1 MLKLVEIIKDYP
13 MKDQEP
19 VHALKGL
26 TVNFRRNEFVAILGP
41 SGCGKT
47 TLLNIIGGLD
57 RYTSGDLIIEG
68 KSTKN
73 YKDGD
78 WDTYRNHSIG
88 FVFQSYNLIQ
98 HQSIIKNV
106 ELALT
111 IGGISKDER
120 RERAIKALEKVGLQ
134 GLEKK
139 KPNQLSGGQMQRV
152 AIARALINEPE
163 ILLADEPTGA
173 LDSETSIQI
182 MDLLKEVSKDCLVI
196 MVTHNPD
203 LANAYANRIIKMKDG
218 LLLSDTNPYSDEQES
233 LDHKKDV
240 DTPIEKSNKG
250 NKKKSSMSFF
260 TATGLSFSN
269 LLSKLKRTILVAI
282 AGSIGIIGVSSVLAV
297 SYGVRNY
304 ISDMQDDML
313 SNYPLTISEKS
324 VDLASLMSGL
334 SNWDSKVI
342 SDFDPT
348 TEVGLDSMI
357 RYLMDKYKDIF
368 SVKQNDINEELIS
381 YIGNNIDKKYI
392 SSISYDH
399 SIDVT
404 NNIFTA
410 WDRGRGDKG
419 IQNISLN
426 ALTQMYI
433 SELSTV
439 PDFGQYSMFV
449 NLFTDFMKQLPGD
462 EEFILSQYD
471 LLGNSQMAKE
481 ANEIM
486 LVVDDNQTLTDLV
499 YAQMGFYTEKEFI
512 NISQKAIKVN
522 EGTLTPEDEIKYSYP
537 EKYTFDDILGKKLY
551 YVPDIYEYGTIDTDQ
566 LRFVIDLSAL
576 AGGDA
581 TMSNVEFNLEYNKS
595 GDLISGTGMGLPLVL
610 TRAVGDK
617 PADDNPTP
625 WVGMWSGDLS
635 FYSEAL
641 EQNVKIPYVINLK
654 DDGKA
659 TLSAYISNPPY
670 VTPEVDYVHIDNE
683 INAYKYNG
691 IIDDITAVPGA
702 QEVVIKGILKKK
714 PNVNFG
720 SLSRGVYFTPALT
733 KKYINDT
740 KNTDVIASEDTS
752 KRGLASYITN
762 SINETFEAYVTYT
775 FTSFAKGEDDNV
787 VEDVVGYA
795 NTINSDLR
803 SSLSSMISIG
813 TTSAVDNN
821 RAALRSLSGLS
832 AKKNRTGQYVIGEY
846 PQTISIYPKDFASKR
861 QVNKMLDD
869 WNADKDITIT
879 LNGAEKTL
887 KPDQREE
894 LTYTDTVEMIIT
906 VINTMI
912 NVITIALV
920 AFSSLALV
928 VSCFMIAVITYIST
942 MERVKEIGV
951 IRSLGGRKKDVSRLF
966 IAECLIIGLASGLI
980 GIGVTYLL
988 SLILNIVITSLNVG
1002 VTTIAALPLLV
1013 ALIMIALSVFLNV
1026 ISGLIPSMK
1035 ASHQDPVVALR
1046 SE

>member
-1 MLKLVEIIKDYP
+1 MLKLVSIVKDYP

-57 RYTSGDLIIEG
+57 RYTSGDLVIEG
-68 KSTKN
+68 KSTKD

-88 FVFQSYNLIQ
+88 FVFQSYNLIP
-98 HQSIIKNV
+98 HQTIIKNV

-111 IGGISKDER
+111 IGGVNKEER
-120 RERAIKALEKVGLQ
+120 KERALKALEKVGLQ

-173 LDSETSIQI
+173 LDSETSIQV
-182 MDLLKEVSKDCLVI
+182 MDLLKEVAKDCLVI

-203 LANAYANRIIKMKDG
+203 LADAYANRVIRMKDG
-218 LLLSDTNPYSDEQES
+218 LLISDTNPYSDEEEEK
-233 LDHKKDV
+233 DHKKE
-240 DTPIEKSNKG
+240 IEAPREKANKG

-260 TATGLSFSN
+260 TAAGLSLSN
-269 LLSKLKRTILVAI
+269 LLSKLKRTVLVAI

-297 SYGVRNY
+297 SFGVRNY
-304 ISDMQDDML
+304 IDDMQDDML

-324 VDLASLMSGL
+324 IDLSSLLSGL
-334 SNWDSKVI
+334 SNWDAKEISK
-342 SDFDPT
+342 FDIN

-357 RYLMDKYKDIF
+357 KYLMTKYKDIF
-368 SVKQNDINEELIS
+368 SVKQNDINDDLIS
-381 YIGNNIDKKYI
+381 YIESIDKKYI
-392 SSISYDH
+392 ASISYDH
-399 SIDVT
+399 NIDVT

-462 EEFILSQYD
+462 SDFILSQYD
-471 LLGNSQMAKE
+471 LLGNSQMATE

-486 LVVDDNQTLTDLV
+486 LVVEDNQTLTDLV

-512 NISQKAIKVN
+512 NISQKAIKEN
-522 EGTLTPEDEIKYSYP
+522 EGTLTPEDAEKYKYP
-537 EKYTFDDILGKKLY
+537 EKYTFDEILGKKLY
-551 YVPDIYEYGTIDTDQ
+551 YVPDIYSWGTIDTHQ
-566 LRFVIDLSAL
+566 LHFIIDLSVL
-576 AGGDA
+576 GGDA
-581 TMSNVEFNLEYNKS
+581 TMANVEFSLEYSPS

-610 TRAVGDK
+610 TRVGAK
-617 PADDNPTP
+617 PDPSDPNP
-625 WVGMWSGDLS
+625 WFGDWAGTLS
-635 FYSEAL
+635 FYSEL
-641 EQNVKIPYVINLK
+641 YQMDLKIPYVIHLK
-654 DDGKA
+654 DTDKVDLTADVYGHFITTDEADYSHEEKHIQ
-659 TLSAYISNPPY
+659 AYNY
-670 VTPEVDYVHIDNE
+670 D
-683 INAYKYNG
+683 G
-691 IIDDITAVPGA
+691 IIDNIESVPGV
-702 QEVVIKGILKKK
+702 QEIVIKGILKKK
-714 PNVNFG
+714 PGINFG
-720 SLSRGVYFTPALT
+720 CLSRGVYFTPALT
-733 KKYINDT
+733 KQYMNDT
-740 KNTDVIASEDTS
+740 KNTDVIASTDVD

-762 SINETFEAYVTYT
+762 NINQNFASYVTYT
-775 FTSFAKGEDDNV
+775 YTSFAKGEDDI
-787 VEDVVGYA
+787 VEDVIGYA
-795 NTINSDLR
+795 NSINSNL
-803 SSLSSMISIG
+803 SASLSSMISIG
-813 TTSAVDNN
+813 KSSNVDNN

-832 AKKNRTGQYVIGEY
+832 AKKNKSGLYVIGEY
-846 PQTISIYPKDFASKR
+846 PQTVSIYPKDFSSKR
-861 QVNKMLDD
+861 KVNDALDE
-869 WNADKDITIT
+869 WNSSNAVRWMEGDVERI
-879 LNGAEKTL
+879 LQ
-887 KPDQREE
+887 PDERDE

-920 AFSSLALV
+920 SFSSLALV

-951 IRSLGGRKKDVSRLF
+951 IRSLGGRKMDVSRLF
-966 IAECLIIGLASGLI
+966 VAECLIIGLSSGII
-980 GIGVTYLL
+980 GILVTYLL

-1002 VTTIAALPLLV
+1002 VTVIAALPLYV
-1013 ALIMIALSVFLNV
+1013 ALIMIGLSVLLNV

-1035 ASHQDPVVALR
+1035 ASNQDPVAALR

>member
-1 MLKLVEIIKDYP
+1 MLKLVSIVKDYP

-47 TLLNIIGGLD
+47 TLLNIVGGLD

-88 FVFQSYNLIQ
+88 FVFQSYNLIP
-98 HQSIIKNV
+98 HQTIIKNV

-111 IGGISKDER
+111 IGGVNKEER
-120 RERAIKALEKVGLQ
+120 KERALKALEKVGLQ

-173 LDSETSIQI
+173 LDSETSIQV
-182 MDLLKEVSKDCLVI
+182 MDLLKEVAKDCLVI

-203 LANAYANRIIKMKDG
+203 LADAYANRVIRMKDG
-218 LLLSDTNPYSDEQES
+218 LLISDTNPYSDEEEEK
-233 LDHKKDV
+233 DHKKE
-240 DTPIEKSNKG
+240 IEAPREKANKG

-260 TATGLSFSN
+260 TAAGLSLSN
-269 LLSKLKRTILVAI
+269 LLSKLKRTVLVAI

-297 SYGVRNY
+297 SFGVRNY
-304 ISDMQDDML
+304 IDDMQDDML

-324 VDLASLMSGL
+324 IDLSSLLSGL
-334 SNWDSKVI
+334 SNWDAKEISK
-342 SDFDPT
+342 FDIN

-357 RYLMDKYKDIF
+357 KYLMTKYKDIF
-368 SVKQNDINEELIS
+368 SVKQNDINDDLIS
-381 YIGNNIDKKYI
+381 YIESIDKKYI
-392 SSISYDH
+392 ASISYDH
-399 SIDVT
+399 NIDVT
-404 NNIFTA
+404 NYIFTA

-462 EEFILSQYD
+462 SDFILSQYD
-471 LLGNSQMAKE
+471 LLGNSQMATE

-486 LVVDDNQTLTDLV
+486 LVVEDNQTLTDLV

-512 NISQKAIKVN
+512 NISQKAIKEN
-522 EGTLTPEDEIKYSYP
+522 EGTLTPEDAEKYKYP
-537 EKYTFDDILGKKLY
+537 EKYTFDEILGKKLY
-551 YVPDIYEYGTIDTDQ
+551 YVPDIYSWGTIDTHQ
-566 LRFVIDLSAL
+566 LHFIIDLSVL
-576 AGGDA
+576 GGDA
-581 TMSNVEFNLEYNKS
+581 TMANVEFSLEYSPS

-610 TRAVGDK
+610 TRVGAK
-617 PADDNPTP
+617 PDPSDPNP
-625 WVGMWSGDLS
+625 WFGDWAGTLS
-635 FYSEAL
+635 FYSEL
-641 EQNVKIPYVINLK
+641 YQMDLKIPYVIHLK
-654 DDGKA
+654 DTDKVDLTADVYGHFITTDEADYSHEEKHIQ
-659 TLSAYISNPPY
+659 AYNY
-670 VTPEVDYVHIDNE
+670 D
-683 INAYKYNG
+683 G
-691 IIDDITAVPGA
+691 IIDNIESVPGV
-702 QEVVIKGILKKK
+702 QEIVIKGILKKK
-714 PNVNFG
+714 PGINFG
-720 SLSRGVYFTPALT
+720 CLSRGVYFTPALT
-733 KKYINDT
+733 KQYMNDT
-740 KNTDVIASEDTS
+740 KNTDVIASTDVD

-762 SINETFEAYVTYT
+762 NINQNFASYVTYT
-775 FTSFAKGEDDNV
+775 YTSFAKGEDDI
-787 VEDVVGYA
+787 VEDVIGYA
-795 NTINSDLR
+795 NSINSNL
-803 SSLSSMISIG
+803 SASLSSMISIG
-813 TTSAVDNN
+813 KSSNVDNN

-832 AKKNRTGQYVIGEY
+832 AKKNKSGLYVIGEY
-846 PQTISIYPKDFASKR
+846 PQTVSIYPKDFSSKR
-861 QVNKMLDD
+861 KVNDALDE
-869 WNADKDITIT
+869 WNSSNAVRWMEGDVERI
-879 LNGAEKTL
+879 LQ
-887 KPDQREE
+887 PDERDE

-920 AFSSLALV
+920 SFSSLALV

-951 IRSLGGRKKDVSRLF
+951 IRSLGGRKMDVSRLF
-966 IAECLIIGLASGLI
+966 VAECLIIGLSSGII
-980 GIGVTYLL
+980 GILVTYLL

-1002 VTTIAALPLLV
+1002 VTVIAALPLYV
-1013 ALIMIALSVFLNV
+1013 ALIMIGLSVLLNV

-1035 ASHQDPVVALR
+1035 ASNQDPVAALR